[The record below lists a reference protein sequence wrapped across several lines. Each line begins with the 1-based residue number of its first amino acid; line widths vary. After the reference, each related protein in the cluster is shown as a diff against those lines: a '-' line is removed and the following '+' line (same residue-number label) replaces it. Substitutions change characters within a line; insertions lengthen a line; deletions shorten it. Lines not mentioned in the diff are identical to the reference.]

1 MDSLTDGGA
10 VTDTDSPLTPVE
22 VGSLDVFVQAVVDV
36 NEDDDDFQEFEK
48 ATGPASEVEAEV
60 DVADGD
66 DEFQGFEEAVLGT
79 EAVLGA
85 EAVPATVAEV
95 EAVSDT
101 DVGIDGDD
109 EFQGFEEA
117 PVSTAESVEEP
128 VSESE
133 SQDPFASIE
142 PSPVTEPEA
151 AQEPICDELAIE
163 PTAKPSEK
171 EPVDEPAHELT
182 HEPAQDEPVSEE
194 SEEAAQGAGSA
205 SYDKTVPEPT
215 KDKPQDEAVSD
226 ESKEEPSD
234 EPTSEP
240 VMGES
245 TSDSPDDEPTEEP
258 EDEDEPTPTSA
269 ETVVD
274 GFASYEPEEGLVN
287 EPVNEP
293 VDEPVGDEPVAD
305 GGDQKDHDD
314 DDDDWGEDDF
324 QDFDTAVPSVETS
337 AEIQAGSQ
345 TVFAVETEAPKK
357 NEEDEEEDEEED
369 WGDEAFQ
376 EFEEAEA
383 SAPATPV
390 AVSAAASSPVPAP
403 TAAAAV
409 RTCTFHPGMWAF
421 TAEAVDKSTDY
432 AADRDALLAL
442 LQRTDQLD
450 PATVASVGVLYPQL
464 RAVSSKL
471 FGAATACVFASE
483 MPVNSPS
490 GTRDDGDSGGDGEV
504 VPPVAPPLPVMQRS
518 ALGDPDFTAW
528 ARRMLLDAILDTV
541 PYDAAPPRNDRESPM
556 PHRRRRRYSSGEAFD
571 VGKSLDDDPA
581 VLSKAAM
588 SLSTTAAATTATL
601 SSPATSPRHRSPTMS
616 SPVTPT
622 LARVSETVETAGAPS
637 QQSEPEP
644 VSESVPEYSIDMG
657 LDFLASMTSSS
668 SSSKPQASAHDD
680 PLGMFFGG
688 ASAAPNTGPALS
700 ARIPQL
706 ASPLKSFGSEVV
718 SAAASSTAA
727 AGSAAPLSSKAEA
740 FLNGL
745 PDFSYI
751 LPPGS
756 KS

>member
-1 MDSLTDGGA
+1 MSLLQSLLW
-10 VTDTDSPLTPVE
+10 VRVLLIVLTT
-22 VGSLDVFVQAVVDV
+22 SLLK
-36 NEDDDDFQEFEK
+36 N
-48 ATGPASEVEAEV
+48 
-60 DVADGD
+60 
-66 DEFQGFEEAVLGT
+66 L
-79 EAVLGA
+79 
-85 EAVPATVAEV
+85 
-95 EAVSDT
+95 
-101 DVGIDGDD
+101 
-109 EFQGFEEA
+109 
-117 PVSTAESVEEP
+117 
-128 VSESE
+128 
-133 SQDPFASIE
+133 
-142 PSPVTEPEA
+142 
-151 AQEPICDELAIE
+151 
-163 PTAKPSEK
+163 
-171 EPVDEPAHELT
+171 
-182 HEPAQDEPVSEE
+182 
-194 SEEAAQGAGSA
+194 
-205 SYDKTVPEPT
+205 
-215 KDKPQDEAVSD
+215 
-226 ESKEEPSD
+226 
-234 EPTSEP
+234 
-240 VMGES
+240 
-245 TSDSPDDEPTEEP
+245 
-258 EDEDEPTPTSA
+258 DEDEPTPTSA

-274 GFASYEPEEGLVN
+274 GSASYGPKE
-287 EPVNEP
+287 EP
-293 VDEPVGDEPVAD
+293 VDEPVDEPVNEPVAD

-528 ARRMLLDAILDTV
+528 ARCMLLDAILDTV

-588 SLSTTAAATTATL
+588 SLSTASRAFLSAASFAF
-601 SSPATSPRHRSPTMS
+601 R
-616 SPVTPT
+616 
-622 LARVSETVETAGAPS
+622 
-637 QQSEPEP
+637 
-644 VSESVPEYSIDMG
+644 
-657 LDFLASMTSSS
+657 
-668 SSSKPQASAHDD
+668 
-680 PLGMFFGG
+680 
-688 ASAAPNTGPALS
+688 ASAAANSEAAFPPLASSAAFCALCAFSAATSAAALARRSSSVAWSAVAWSWLHCSCNALS
-700 ARIPQL
+700 ARFFSWL
-706 ASPLKSFGSEVV
+706 SA
-718 SAAASSTAA
+718 SAAACALLAA
-727 AGSAAPLSSKAEA
+727 SVAASAA
-740 FLNGL
+740 
-745 PDFSYI
+745 
-751 LPPGS
+751 
-756 KS
+756 